1 MGLLLGSLPPAEHT
15 RSGEGSRQELARVRG
30 TCTHGLLVLAGTL
43 EAVLLRLHLTGERAE
58 AERGE
63 LTPPSPRGALL
74 AQRPSP
80 LSGTSKTMQGVG
92 VGGGMF

>member
-15 RSGEGSRQELARVRG
+15 CSGEGRRQELARVRG

-63 LTPPSPRGALL
+63 LTPARRGSQTP
-74 AQRPSP
+74 AQTFAVAPM
-80 LSGTSKTMQGVG
+80 GQ
-92 VGGGMF
+92 